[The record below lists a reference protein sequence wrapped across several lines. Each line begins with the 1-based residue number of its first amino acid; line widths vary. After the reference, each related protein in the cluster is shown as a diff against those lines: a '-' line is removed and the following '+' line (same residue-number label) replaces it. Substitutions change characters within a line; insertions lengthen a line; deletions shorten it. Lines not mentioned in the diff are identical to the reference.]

1 MVFSSSVMAMSLGSH
16 ENEEGDSDADWL
28 QLLSQSR
35 FEKRKLPIL
44 QEACVKFSRYPVK
57 WHLRVTKRVVGLLHQ
72 QKLSGNTL
80 KKYTRHD
87 KQF

>member
-35 FEKRKLPIL
+35 FEKRKFGPSDPRSLFN
-44 QEACVKFSRYPVK
+44 AVYSNYK
-57 WHLRVTKRVVGLLHQ
+57 
-72 QKLSGNTL
+72 
-80 KKYTRHD
+80 
-87 KQF
+87 